1 MDNNTDNPFMAEWSE
16 QGHTVCL
23 GHWQISYKGK
33 PIQLPLAKRDE
44 EMGTFGIYS
53 YLYPDDPEF
62 AEGLEED
69 EWILENMEW
78 ITNFFET
85 NNIPLD
91 EQHLSWF
98 YQAINQNDWSCG
110 SCGGCI

>member
-1 MDNNTDNPFMAEWSE
+1 MNQPAENPFQASWSE
-16 QGHTVCL
+16 QGHTICL
-23 GHWQISYKGK
+23 GHWEVSYLGT
-33 PIQLPLAKRDE
+33 PLHLPATKNDD

-62 AEGLEED
+62 AEGLEEE
-69 EWILENMEW
+69 EWIVENMEW
-78 ITNFFET
+78 VAPLFEE
-85 NNIPLD
+85 NEIPLD

-98 YQAINQNDWSCG
+98 YQAINSGDWRCG

>member
-1 MDNNTDNPFMAEWSE
+1 
-16 QGHTVCL
+16 
-23 GHWQISYKGK
+23 
-33 PIQLPLAKRDE
+33 
-44 EMGTFGIYS
+44 MGTFGIYS

-69 EWILENMEW
+69 EWILENMTW
-78 ITNFFET
+78 ITSFFAEHG
-85 NNIPLD
+85 IPLD

-98 YQAINQNDWSCG
+98 YQAINENDWSCG